1 MKRCRKCY
9 IIFLFFRNQQMTFA
23 INFMYCVAIS
33 LTFICMTASARERI
47 ATPGD
52 VAQKQFEAASAA
64 AQSSQKALAVHFTA
78 TWCGICK
85 LYDALYVDPA
95 AKAIFDKHQIITKI
109 DFEKTPGGRELYEKF
124 EHNESVPA
132 YSYYDPRGK
141 WVASSNATTR
151 TTGNIGYPMNANELA
166 HYEKSILAALTNASD
181 DEIKTI
187 MSRVKAIYS
196 AKQSSS
202 R

>member
-1 MKRCRKCY
+1 
-9 IIFLFFRNQQMTFA
+9 MTFA
-23 INFMYCVAIS
+23 KMFIQSAAISFACICVAV
-33 LTFICMTASARERI
+33 TARERI

-52 VAQKQFEAASAA
+52 VAQKQFEAASAD

-85 LYDALYVDPA
+85 LYDALYADPA
-95 AKAIFDKHQIITKI
+95 AKAIFDKHQVITKI

-132 YSYYDPRGK
+132 YTYYDPRGK
-141 WVASSNATTR
+141 WAASSNATTR
-151 TTGNIGYPMNANELA
+151 KAGNIGYPMNANELQ
-166 HYEKSILAALTNASD
+166 HYEKSLRAALTNASE

-196 AKQSSS
+196 AKQSSA